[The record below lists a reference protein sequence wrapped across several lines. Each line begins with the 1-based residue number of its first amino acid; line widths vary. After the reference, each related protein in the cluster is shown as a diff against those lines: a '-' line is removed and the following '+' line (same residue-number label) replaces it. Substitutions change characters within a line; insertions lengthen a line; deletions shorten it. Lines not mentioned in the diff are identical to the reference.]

1 MVSFSFV
8 FSTNVHFLK
17 KMVQFCLNITL
28 PHLDI
33 GMPLQFTQQKT
44 KKKGWGGGG
53 CEMETI
59 KPPGEAVLRKHIIM
73 MNYMVQLVGFICFSV
88 TPDI

>member
-1 MVSFSFV
+1 
-8 FSTNVHFLK
+8 
-17 KMVQFCLNITL
+17 MVQFCLNITL

-44 KKKGWGGGG
+44 KKKKRVGGGVC

-73 MNYMVQLVGFICFSV
+73 TNYMVQLVGFICFSI
-88 TPDI
+88 TPDS